1 MVLTGNTRA
10 DKGYSVAKAE
20 NKGSLLVVSA
30 PSGAGKTSLCKGLL
44 ESFPGLRLSISY
56 TTRPARTGE
65 TDGVDYFFVT
75 RDEFKKMVANG
86 AFAEWAVV
94 HGNCYGTA
102 KDTLD
107 SARQRGANILL
118 DIDCQG
124 AAQLKE
130 NYGEGVFIFI
140 LPPSLEEL
148 KKRLLGRKT
157 DAPEVINTR
166 IENARREIAEAS
178 WYDYIIVND
187 DFSVALEELKA
198 IKLSE
203 DCRSF
208 RRCSFLKRFVDKEI
222 DGKSPLED
230 NK

>member
-1 MVLTGNTRA
+1 L
-10 DKGYSVAKAE
+10 E
-20 NKGSLLVVSA
+20 NKNPLSKGKTIFRSRTQGTLFVVSA

-44 ESFPGLRLSISY
+44 DFSPGLSLSVSY
-56 TTRPARTGE
+56 TTRPARIGE
-65 TDGVDYFFVT
+65 VNGVDYFFVT
-75 RDEFKKMVANG
+75 FEKFQEMVSG
-86 AFAEWAVV
+86 SAFAEWAIV
-94 HGNCYGTA
+94 HGNYYGTA
-102 KDTLD
+102 KETLD
-107 SARQRGANILL
+107 SACERGEDLLL

-157 DAPEVINTR
+157 DSNDVISKR

-187 DFSVALEELKA
+187 DFSIALEELKA
-198 IKLSE
+198 IKLAE

-208 RRCSFLKRFVDKEI
+208 KRS
-222 DGKSPLED
+222 GLLEQFI
-230 NK
+230 